1 MTNTIYS
8 QELVESNQLIGELK
22 TNPAIN
28 KIAEKHQ
35 LNFQQA
41 QITHYKQIGGS
52 SVVIPLLDEEN
63 SFVVAYYDEK
73 FNIKDIKLMGIKLEG
88 NDLELSFAD
97 AEETFKTISTI
108 KDGKFVK
115 TAVEGE
121 AVIEQGLVD
130 CVERGFNSLP
140 DWLQWSCRIA
150 CGAFWTPAGAAACA
164 GCLAGLGIKC

>member
-8 QELVESNQLIGELK
+8 QELVESNQFIGELK
-22 TNPAIN
+22 ANPAIN

-41 QITHYKQIGGS
+41 QITHYKEIGGS
-52 SVVIPLLDEEN
+52 SVVIPLLDGEN

-73 FNIKDIKLMGIKLEG
+73 FNLKDIKLMGIKLEG

-140 DWLQWSCRIA
+140 DWLQWSCKIA
-150 CGAFWTPAGAAACA
+150 CTAFWTPAGAAACA